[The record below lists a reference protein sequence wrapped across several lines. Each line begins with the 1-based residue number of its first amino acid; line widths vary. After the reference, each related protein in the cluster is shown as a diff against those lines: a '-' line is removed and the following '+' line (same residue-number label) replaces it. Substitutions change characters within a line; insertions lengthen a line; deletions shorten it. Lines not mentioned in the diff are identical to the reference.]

1 MMNFDGLD
9 PGMGEYPPS
18 LHGTLDAA
26 MEPSLDPH
34 LNPGLLQGVEL
45 DPEGLTVTVP
55 ESVHLMEGMFSE
67 LHSVVSEVG
76 IPVTATHFDLQ
87 EEMLWMGN
95 HRVRAS
101 SSMLQLQYCFRF
113 IGKACIL
120 SSHLYSSTCSFLLGS
135 CHLILWTNNGSSFFF
150 PSACDRWR
158 AAHSQSWNR
167 RFVSFKVQSQM
178 PHARGARDV
187 WLPVSNTRAQKIGCA
202 VFLHRSI
209 VEAM

>member
-18 LHGTLDAA
+18 LHGTLDAG

-45 DPEGLTVTVP
+45 DPEGLAVTVP

-101 SSMLQLQYCFRF
+101 TATLHLQYCFSF
-113 IGKACIL
+113 IEKACV
-120 SSHLYSSTCSFLLGS
+120 LYSRFHSPACSFLPGS
-135 CHLILWTNNGSSFFF
+135 RHLVLRTDNGPPLFF
-150 PSACDRWR
+150 PSACDR
-158 AAHSQSWNR
+158 
-167 RFVSFKVQSQM
+167 
-178 PHARGARDV
+178 
-187 WLPVSNTRAQKIGCA
+187 
-202 VFLHRSI
+202 
-209 VEAM
+209 